1 MNADDKLLSLE
12 MQIDSFGK
20 GVNTISCPY
29 CQSSTPEG
37 SVFCCNTLMNALQAI
52 LDRRQL
58 ENNIID
64 AENIKSRLVN

>member
-1 MNADDKLLSLE
+1 VNADDKLLSLE

-29 CQSSTPEG
+29 CGMSTPEG
-37 SVFCCNTLMNALQAI
+37 SVFCCTTLMKAVQAI

-58 ENNIID
+58 EVNILD